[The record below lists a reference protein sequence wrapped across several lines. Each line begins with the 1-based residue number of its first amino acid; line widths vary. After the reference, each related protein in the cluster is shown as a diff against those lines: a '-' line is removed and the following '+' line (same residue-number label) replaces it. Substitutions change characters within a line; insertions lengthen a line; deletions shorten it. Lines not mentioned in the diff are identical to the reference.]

1 VGLLDGRVSRGD
13 PQSSPDAP
21 MLDET
26 LDLEAFERSLAASL
40 IERGKLDAIGL
51 DRATR
56 LRADNDERLASIL
69 AKLGLVDERD
79 MADAMAALLGLTVIA
94 AADFPEEPVLGDRV
108 SQRFLQ
114 HNRILPVAE
123 TADEL
128 VLAMADPLD
137 RHAIRGLEMI
147 AARRV
152 SVCVATP
159 ADIEAAHARLYRGE
173 GRSDDAAADVEE
185 TADESLVEDVNRLR
199 DLASEAP
206 VIRLVGQLI
215 ARAIESRASD
225 IHLEPFQARLVVRY
239 RIDGVLR
246 EIAPPPPALRNAIV
260 SRIKI
265 MAKLNIAER
274 RLPQD
279 GRVRLAIRGRD
290 FDMRVSTVP
299 TLHGES
305 IAIRILDRG
314 TLVRDFRT
322 LGFADAAPEAFLRVL
337 EQPQGIL
344 LVTGPTGSG
353 KTTTLYT
360 CLLHL
365 HTVEKKLFTV
375 EDPIEYQLDGVNQIQ
390 VKTQIGLNFAEVLR
404 SVLRQDPDIIM
415 VGEMRDRATADIAI
429 QAALT
434 GHLVLSTLHTNNA
447 ASTITRLLDM
457 GVEDYLV
464 TSTLN
469 GALGQRLARK
479 LCEHCREPYAAPPEL
494 VRKLRLADAADDR
507 PVTLYRPRGCERCN
521 GSGYFGRIAITELL
535 VMSDAI
541 GRLVLQ
547 HAEAREIQRVAVS
560 EGMTTMYED
569 GMLKARAGVTSIEE
583 VLRVTRDG

>member
-1 VGLLDGRVSRGD
+1 
-13 PQSSPDAP
+13 

-26 LDLEAFERSLAASL
+26 RDLETFERSLAAAL
-40 IERGKLDAIGL
+40 IERGKLDAAGL

-56 LRADNDERLASIL
+56 LQAENAERLTSIL

-79 MADAMAALLGLTVIA
+79 MADAMASLLDLAVIA
-94 AADFPEEPVLGDRV
+94 VADFPAEPVLDGRINT
-108 SQRFLQ
+108 RFLQ
-114 HNRILPVAE
+114 HNRILPLAV
-123 TADEL
+123 TADDL
-128 VLAMADPLD
+128 VVAMADPLD
-137 RHAIRGLEMI
+137 RHAIRGMEMI
-147 AARRV
+147 AGKPVRI
-152 SVCVATP
+152 CVAVP
-159 ADIEAAHARLYRGE
+159 SDLEAAHARLYRGE
-173 GRSDDAAADVEE
+173 GTGGEALAAEVEE
-185 TADESLVEDVNRLR
+185 TADESLIDDVNRLR

-239 RIDGVLR
+239 RIDGLLR

-279 GRVRLAIRGRD
+279 GRIRLAIRGRD

-314 TLVRDFRT
+314 TLVRDFRS
-322 LGFADAAPEAFLRVL
+322 LGFGDAAPDAFLRVL

-365 HTVEKKLFTV
+365 HAVEKKLFTV
-375 EDPIEYQLDGVNQIQ
+375 EDPIEYQLEGVNQIQ
-390 VKTQIGLNFAEVLR
+390 VKPQIGLGFAEVLR
-404 SVLRQDPDIIM
+404 AVLRQDPDIVM
-415 VGEMRDRATADIAI
+415 VGEMRDRATAEIAI

-457 GVEDYLV
+457 GVEDYLL
-464 TSTLN
+464 TSSLN

-479 LCEHCREPYAAPPEL
+479 LCAHCREPYRAMPEL
-494 VRKLRLADAADDR
+494 VRQLRLEAPADER
-507 PVTLYRPRGCERCN
+507 PVMLYRPRGCDKCN
-521 GSGYFGRIAITELL
+521 GRGYFGRTAITELL
-535 VMSDAI
+535 VVSEAI
-541 GRLVLQ
+541 SRLVLQ

-560 EGMTTMYED
+560 EGMRTMYED
-569 GMLKARAGVTSIEE
+569 GMLKALAGVTSVEE

>member
-1 VGLLDGRVSRGD
+1 
-13 PQSSPDAP
+13 
-21 MLDET
+21 MLDEKH
-26 LDLEAFERSLAASL
+26 DIEAFERSLASAL
-40 IERGKLDAIGL
+40 IERGKLDASGF
-51 DRATR
+51 DRAMR

-69 AKLGLVDERD
+69 AKLGLVDERE
-79 MADAMAALLGLTVIA
+79 MADAMASLLDLRLIT
-94 AADFPEEPVLGDRV
+94 AADFPEEPVLDGRI
-108 SQRFLQ
+108 SKRFLQ

-123 TADEL
+123 TTDEV
-128 VLAMADPLD
+128 VLAMANPLD
-137 RHAIRGLEMI
+137 HHAIRGLEMI
-147 AARRV
+147 AGKRV
-152 SVCVATP
+152 RVCIATP
-159 ADIEAAHARLYRGE
+159 SDIEAGYARLYQGE
-173 GRSDDAAADVEE
+173 AKGGDILPAAIEE
-185 TADESLVEDVNRLR
+185 AADESLIDDVNRLR

-239 RIDGVLR
+239 RVDGVLR
-246 EIAPPPPALRNAIV
+246 EIAPPPPGMRNAII

-279 GRVRLAIRGRD
+279 GRIRLAIRGRD

-305 IAIRILDRG
+305 VAIRILDRG
-314 TLVRDFRT
+314 TLVRDFRS
-322 LGFADAAPEAFLRVL
+322 LGFGDAAPEAFLRVL

-390 VKTQIGLNFAEVLR
+390 VKTQIGLSFAEVLR

-415 VGEMRDRATADIAI
+415 VG
-429 QAALT
+429 
-434 GHLVLSTLHTNNA
+434 
-447 ASTITRLLDM
+447 
-457 GVEDYLV
+457 
-464 TSTLN
+464 
-469 GALGQRLARK
+469 
-479 LCEHCREPYAAPPEL
+479 
-494 VRKLRLADAADDR
+494 
-507 PVTLYRPRGCERCN
+507 
-521 GSGYFGRIAITELL
+521 
-535 VMSDAI
+535 
-541 GRLVLQ
+541 
-547 HAEAREIQRVAVS
+547 
-560 EGMTTMYED
+560 
-569 GMLKARAGVTSIEE
+569 
-583 VLRVTRDG
+583 

>member
-1 VGLLDGRVSRGD
+1 
-13 PQSSPDAP
+13 
-21 MLDET
+21 MLDEKH
-26 LDLEAFERSLAASL
+26 DLEAFERSLASAL
-40 IERGKLDAIGL
+40 IERGKLDAGGF
-51 DRATR
+51 DRAMR
-56 LRADNDERLASIL
+56 LRAENDERLASIL

-79 MADAMAALLGLTVIA
+79 MADALASLLDLRLMT
-94 AADFPEEPVLGDRV
+94 AADFPEEPVLDGRI
-108 SQRFLQ
+108 SKRFLQ
-114 HNRILPVAE
+114 HHRILPVAE
-123 TADEL
+123 TTDEF

-137 RHAIRGLEMI
+137 HHAIRGLEMI
-147 AARRV
+147 AGKRV
-152 SVCVATP
+152 RVCVATP
-159 ADIEAAHARLYRGE
+159 SDIEAGYVRLYQGE
-173 GRSDDAAADVEE
+173 AQAGDALPAAIEE
-185 TADESLVEDVNRLR
+185 AADESLIDDVNRLR

-225 IHLEPFQARLVVRY
+225 IHLEPFQSRLVVRY
-239 RIDGVLR
+239 RVDGVLR
-246 EIAPPPPALRNAIV
+246 EIAPPPPAMRNAII

-279 GRVRLAIRGRD
+279 GRIRLAIRGRD

-305 IAIRILDRG
+305 VAIRILDRG
-314 TLVRDFRT
+314 TLVRDFRS
-322 LGFADAAPEAFLRVL
+322 LGFGDAAPEAFLRVL

-375 EDPIEYQLDGVNQIQ
+375 EDPIEYQLEGVNQIQ
-390 VKTQIGLNFAEVLR
+390 VKTQIGLTFAEVLR

-415 VGEMRDRATADIAI
+415 VGEMRDHATAEIAI

-457 GVEDYLV
+457 GVEDYLL

-479 LCEHCREPYAAPPEL
+479 LCEQCREPYRALPEL
-494 VRKLRLADAADDR
+494 VRQLRLAEPCDEAS
-507 PVTLYRPRGCERCN
+507 VTLYRPRGCAQCN
-521 GSGYFGRIAITELL
+521 GSGYFGRTAITELL
-535 VMSDAI
+535 IMSDTI
-541 GRLVLQ
+541 SRLVLQ

-560 EGMTTMYED
+560 EGMRTMYED
-569 GMLKARAGVTSIEE
+569 GMLKARAGITSVEE
-583 VLRVTRDG
+583 VLRVIRDG